1 MLIHNH
7 LLLLYFVLTLKLSTC
22 AIGFPQVAIFWFL
35 GVLFRPPG
43 TLYDLNV
50 GFCFMLMSPRSL
62 ARMMQIPSLVALCA
76 LPIPVILYMVGY
88 WMWLEPGNGEAN
100 YLYFQCLAYGVFVAI
115 LFLNFCSASLRR
127 DKAMRLTE
135 KSIEAAER
143 ADKASKSD

>member
-1 MLIHNH
+1 MNISHTIRLRPLIIP
-7 LLLLYFVLTLKLSTC
+7 VV
-22 AIGFPQVAIFWFL
+22 QVAIFWFL

-50 GFCFMLMSPRSL
+50 GFCFMLLNPRSL
-62 ARMMQIPSLVALCA
+62 ARMLQIPSFVAVCA

-127 DKAMRLTE
+127 EKALRLTQ
-135 KSIEAAER
+135 KSMQV
-143 ADKASKSD
+143 ADPPTAPPVIS